1 MHACAHTHSR
11 VSRGRM
17 SLPPSQCP
25 EPGTY
30 LRNPSSP
37 NLRRKLKQMR
47 LDTDFIITTTQCS
60 GVISSFLERK
70 RVTDEDAVGS
80 RVFSQQDT
88 MQIHVLQPAWLP
100 QSIAELTAKS
110 GILSAHRLHQQGLQ
124 GLVPQSGPRHALL
137 TCRSGSGQAP
147 YPQCLSSEA
156 LGKMIPMNRSLQ
168 SKFIPMYPIW
178 YFQGRL
184 RHPTGPWSLIGVL
197 CGCSSSQ
204 MKLLVS
210 GALARGHLL

>member
-1 MHACAHTHSR
+1 
-11 VSRGRM
+11 M

-37 NLRRKLKQMR
+37 NLRRKLKQMC
-47 LDTDFIITTTQCS
+47 LDTDFIISTTQCS
-60 GVISSFLERK
+60 GVIS
-70 RVTDEDAVGS
+70 RVTDEDAVSS

-100 QSIAELTAKS
+100 QSIAELIAKS
-110 GILSAHRLHQQGLQ
+110 GILSAHQLHQQGLQ
-124 GLVPQSGPRHALL
+124 GLVLQSGPRHALL
-137 TCRSGSGQAP
+137 TCRSGLGQAP

-168 SKFIPMYPIW
+168 PKFTPLDPIW

-184 RHPTGPWSLIGVL
+184 RHPTGPWSLIGGP